1 MKKLL
6 FIAMLLGLV
15 VHINAQNDAG
25 TMYTY
30 AQIKTFL
37 NSSQNVLGYKFYGTV
52 AIIEPPKEGSTVY
65 TLYLGST
72 DDDKRF
78 NVLIDAN
85 VYPLV
90 KDVLNK
96 NVSLTVL
103 NTSGSVGGGITSF
116 KITCSLDHPKAS
128 AGAPGCERHYQS
140 AVKFIVDTP
149 TVHPFTINKLGGSV
163 VFSTGN
169 LQYCPAR
176 DEWRFA
182 LRQFDRVGK
191 GKSVYAPEGLKTDGT
206 HINDNGTTVFYDSID
221 YSTKDNTPSGF
232 KEVKGVPCNNTL
244 ISKKYGGWVDM
255 FAWGTSGQGRKAQDS
270 LAVFFNPYDLN
281 GVDLGHAANK
291 FGYGPSFDA
300 GHGPGAISN
309 NIDVKSGTNRF
320 FDWGYR
326 NVIREYYN
334 LVYDVYDKTR
344 DKHIKGNRYPDGY
357 PVASGVDE
365 PYKCVQQS
373 RLPLARLETKTP
385 DSIGP

>member
-116 KITCSLDHPKAS
+116 KIT
-128 AGAPGCERHYQS
+128 
-140 AVKFIVDTP
+140 
-149 TVHPFTINKLGGSV
+149 
-163 VFSTGN
+163 
-169 LQYCPAR
+169 
-176 DEWRFA
+176 
-182 LRQFDRVGK
+182 
-191 GKSVYAPEGLKTDGT
+191 
-206 HINDNGTTVFYDSID
+206 
-221 YSTKDNTPSGF
+221 
-232 KEVKGVPCNNTL
+232 
-244 ISKKYGGWVDM
+244 
-255 FAWGTSGQGRKAQDS
+255 
-270 LAVFFNPYDLN
+270 
-281 GVDLGHAANK
+281 
-291 FGYGPSFDA
+291 
-300 GHGPGAISN
+300 
-309 NIDVKSGTNRF
+309 
-320 FDWGYR
+320 
-326 NVIREYYN
+326 
-334 LVYDVYDKTR
+334 
-344 DKHIKGNRYPDGY
+344 
-357 PVASGVDE
+357 
-365 PYKCVQQS
+365 
-373 RLPLARLETKTP
+373 
-385 DSIGP
+385 